1 MILYLWDKVGNC
13 GKLFSKLLTKL
24 IKVANFLGEYD
35 CKLDSKGRLK
45 LPAGLIRQLP
55 PEAQGSFVVNRG
67 LENHLSLYP
76 KNEWDKITEKI
87 DSLNS
92 FDEDVRYFRRYYY
105 RGASEI
111 TLDSSSRILLPK
123 KLLTWAEI
131 AGEVVLFAHTNV
143 VEIWNPDKYDNIL
156 SNEPKNFSQ
165 LAQKVMGSKKDDA
178 DDSLP

>member
-67 LENHLSLYP
+67 LENHLSLC
-76 KNEWDKITEKI
+76 
-87 DSLNS
+87 
-92 FDEDVRYFRRYYY
+92 
-105 RGASEI
+105 
-111 TLDSSSRILLPK
+111 ILK
-123 KLLTWAEI
+123 MNGIK
-131 AGEVVLFAHTNV
+131 
-143 VEIWNPDKYDNIL
+143 
-156 SNEPKNFSQ
+156 
-165 LAQKVMGSKKDDA
+165 
-178 DDSLP
+178 